1 MKTFDHWSVLNPYFI
16 PTSGSYVTI
25 TEVNS
30 IEWSSQRDIL
40 RNTTSVFISKPFRKY
55 PVLRT
60 FNDTKLTRKISTRL
74 EETDKTRFRSARLV
88 HVS

>member
-1 MKTFDHWSVLNPYFI
+1 MKF
-16 PTSGSYVTI
+16 PTTHSPQY
-25 TEVNS
+25 
-30 IEWSSQRDIL
+30 DKHL
-40 RNTTSVFISKPFRKY
+40 FISKPFRKY